1 MEGFDAR
8 SFQPSE
14 LVHSTRR
21 IALSA
26 SIRGADRVR
35 RSGAA
40 VVDEGIL
47 GSVFIFDRRREF
59 AVGGSTSINRFAA
72 RCWR

>member
-40 VVDEGIL
+40 VVDERIL
-47 GSVFIFDRRREF
+47 GGVFIFDRRREF
-59 AVGGSTSINRFAA
+59 AVGG
-72 RCWR
+72 